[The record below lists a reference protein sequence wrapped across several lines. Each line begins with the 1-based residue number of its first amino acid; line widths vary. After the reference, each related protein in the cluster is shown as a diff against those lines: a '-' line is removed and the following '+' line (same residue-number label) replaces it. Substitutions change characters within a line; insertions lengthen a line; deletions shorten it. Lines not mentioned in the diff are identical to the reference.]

1 MSSFL
6 FRDNLFLQGHS
17 TGQTTGIGGHMAAR
31 FIPTVERESIDLVYA
46 LPNPC
51 VRTAE
56 LTDNPLT
63 LVIAMWQVSIIHLV
77 TL

>member
-1 MSSFL
+1 
-6 FRDNLFLQGHS
+6 
-17 TGQTTGIGGHMAAR
+17 MAAR

-46 LPNPC
+46 LSNSC

-63 LVIAMWQVSIIHLV
+63 LVIAMWQVSTVYL
-77 TL
+77 LML

>member
-1 MSSFL
+1 
-6 FRDNLFLQGHS
+6 
-17 TGQTTGIGGHMAAR
+17 MATR

-56 LTDNPLT
+56 LADIPLT
-63 LVIAMWQVSIIHLV
+63 LVIAMWQVSI
-77 TL
+77 TLLLIL